1 MQMSDLGWVLPADVE
16 PDDEFPALSE
26 LDVRAAAQSNACVLF
41 TGGGPAVLAVARR
54 IHYLSVWRSGP
65 FETVSCDWPE
75 VVVESLISRALTEAE
90 PLSPGET
97 PAPFGATGTLL
108 LQDVWRL
115 GPRLQA
121 RLADGL
127 TWLRGDP
134 GPRFRRWRLMAST
147 SRPLLPQ
154 VADGSF
160 DDRLFYRLNV
170 IHLMLPG
177 ATLDDARSH
186 WVPDRQR

>member
-1 MQMSDLGWVLPADVE
+1 MSDTGWVLTSNVA

-26 LDVRAAAQSNACVLF
+26 LDVRAAARCNACVLL
-41 TGGGPAVLAVARR
+41 TGSGPAVLAVARR
-54 IHYLSVWRSGP
+54 IHYLSVWRNGP

-75 VVVESLISRALTEAE
+75 VVVDSLISRALTEAE
-90 PLSPGET
+90 PLSAGEP
-97 PAPFGATGTLL
+97 PAPFGAAGSLL

-115 GPRLQA
+115 SPRLQA

-127 TWLRGDP
+127 TWLRGEP
-134 GPRFRRWRLMAST
+134 GPSFRRWRLMAST
-147 SRPLLPQ
+147 SRPLLPR

-170 IHLMLPG
+170 IHLMPPG
-177 ATLDDARSH
+177 ETAYDVRSP
-186 WVPDRQR
+186 WGADRKR